1 LFSFMHRDSRPLGH
15 APQTSPACAV
25 NALGLGNEEACYWPN
40 TGYGG
45 FGAKVTMDRAPR
57 FDNERRFDPRR
68 ILLTDIDGSRT
79 ADLQPPT

>member
-1 LFSFMHRDSRPLGH
+1 MCRQCSRPWQRGGRLR
-15 APQTSPACAV
+15 
-25 NALGLGNEEACYWPN
+25 PN

-45 FGAKVTMDRAPR
+45 FGAEVTIDRAPH